1 MTIDTIETVGP
12 YKIIQVRWIKD
23 DGTYHRACYAPGQD
37 LTGAPE
43 EVKALAKK
51 EHKPA
56 LIQAYK
62 EHLENQI

>member
-1 MTIDTIETVGP
+1 MNIEVVGP
-12 YKIIQVRWIKD
+12 YRVIQTRETKP

-51 EHKPA
+51 EHKPSV
-56 LIQAYK
+56 IQAYK
-62 EHLENQI
+62 EHLANQG